1 MRKKGEGY
9 LRDLRLKVTGKSKE
23 SELKH
28 PVTQK
33 EITRRNKEKK

>member
-1 MRKKGEGY
+1 VKKGEKK
-9 LRDLRLKVTGKSKE
+9 LRDLRLQATGKSKE

-33 EITRRNKEKK
+33 EITRRNKQKK